1 LLSEHVGRGRG
12 SIIGNKGFVAIARKL
27 GTIQSQANA
36 SLGNT
41 VGTQTDNGVM
51 PGAVLRLFTV
61 AAGIVPARA
70 TLERG
75 W

>member
-1 LLSEHVGRGRG
+1 M
-12 SIIGNKGFVAIARKL
+12 GNKGFVAIARKL
-27 GTIQSQANA
+27 GTNQSQANA

-41 VGTQTDNGVM
+41 VGPPIDNGVM
-51 PGAVLRLFTV
+51 PGAVLHLFTV

>member
-1 LLSEHVGRGRG
+1 LLSEHGGRGWG
-12 SIIGNKGFVAIARKL
+12 SIMGNKGFVAIARKL
-27 GTIQSQANA
+27 GTNQSQANA

-41 VGTQTDNGVM
+41 VGPPIDNGVM
-51 PGAVLRLFTV
+51 PGAVLHLFPV

-70 TLERG
+70 ALERG

>member
-1 LLSEHVGRGRG
+1 MGGKE
-12 SIIGNKGFVAIARKL
+12 FVAIAWKL
-27 GTIQSQANA
+27 GINQSQTKA
-36 SLGNT
+36 SPGNT
-41 VGTQTDNGVM
+41 VGPPTDNGVM
-51 PGAVLRLFTV
+51 PGAFLHLFPL